1 FCSQFPNEEI
11 HAGRITARSAKAC
24 DQTETHR
31 VFGNIED
38 NWDRGSCVLGSQCS
52 NPDCND
58 NSDVLT
64 SKFGRQRRQSIILTL
79 GPTVL
84 DCHVSALDISRFT
97 EDLAER
103 AQTICN
109 HRVGRYAAAEETNNW
124 HSHLLRTR
132 RERPRRRHAAGK
144 CDELA
149 PPHRRPSDRRWHS
162 SIPLGVHAVLC
173 TTAASGAECP
183 LWVKS
188 RHSGRFWILLLV
200 GKGAQVRA

>member
-1 FCSQFPNEEI
+1 
-11 HAGRITARSAKAC
+11 
-24 DQTETHR
+24 
-31 VFGNIED
+31 
-38 NWDRGSCVLGSQCS
+38 
-52 NPDCND
+52 
-58 NSDVLT
+58 
-64 SKFGRQRRQSIILTL
+64 RRQSIILTL

-173 TTAASGAECP
+173 TTATSGAECP
-183 LWVKS
+183 LCAKS
-188 RHSGRFWILLLV
+188 GGFAVIDIHDANLKRLAACNRISDHNRQSVRVCPISVGPAKMLLGSLSAPAAR
-200 GKGAQVRA
+200 GFLPAP